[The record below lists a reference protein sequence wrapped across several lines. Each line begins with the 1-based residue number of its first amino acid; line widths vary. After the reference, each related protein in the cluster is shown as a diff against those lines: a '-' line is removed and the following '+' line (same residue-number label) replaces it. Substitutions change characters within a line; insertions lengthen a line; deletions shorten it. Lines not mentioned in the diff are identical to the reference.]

1 MKKATLLISAL
12 GLAALANGPAMGQG
26 ETVAVFTKN
35 QTNPFFETVRVGT
48 ATAAKSV
55 GVKLIQY
62 IPIKPDS
69 IPEQLSQVED
79 AIVKKPNAIL
89 FTPVDYKALVPAIDK
104 MTAAKIPVIGM
115 TDRPAGGQLVAF
127 VGVDDHRLGL
137 ETSISL
143 FKAMGGKGNVIA
155 LEGVKGTLTSTDRM
169 RGFTDA
175 LKQFPNIKLIASQP
189 ANYQRLQA
197 LQVMENLMQ
206 THPQIDGV
214 FAANDAMATGVV
226 EALAAANRK
235 ALVVGING
243 SKEAVDLIK
252 GGKMYATGSSD
263 PFMQGCLGLL
273 TTIRALRKM
282 PVPKELMVTPVV
294 IDSANYR
301 DHDVPIESRS
311 CPKLNEIAAQ

>member
-1 MKKATLLISAL
+1 MKTTGLLISAL
-12 GLAALANGPAMGQG
+12 GLMALAGGPALADN

-35 QTNPFFETVRVGT
+35 QTNPFFETIRVGT
-48 ATAAKSV
+48 ANAAKAL

-79 AIVKKPNAIL
+79 AIVKKPDAIL

-104 MTAAKIPVIGM
+104 VVAAKIPVIGM

-137 ETSISL
+137 ETSLNL

-155 LEGVKGTLTSTDRM
+155 LEGVKGTLTSADRM
-169 RGFTDA
+169 RGFADA
-175 LKQFPNIKLIASQP
+175 LKQFPNIKLVASQP

-206 THPQIDGV
+206 TYPQVDGV

-252 GGKMYATGSSD
+252 AGKMHATGSSD
-263 PFMQGCLGLL
+263 PFMQGCLGLI

-282 PVPKELMVTPVV
+282 PIEKELMVTPVV
-294 IDSANYR
+294 IDADNYR
-301 DHDVPIESRS
+301 QHDVPLESRS
-311 CPKLNEIAAQ
+311 CPKIDAVAAK

>member
-1 MKKATLLISAL
+1 MKNLATMVSAVAL
-12 GLAALANGPAMGQG
+12 MMITAAPANAQK

-48 ATAAKSV
+48 ANAAKAL
-55 GVKLIQY
+55 GVTVIQY

-79 AIVKKPNAIL
+79 AIIKKPSAVL

-104 MTAAKIPVIGM
+104 MVNSKIPVVGM
-115 TDRPAGGQLVAF
+115 TDRPAGGAILSF
-127 VGVDDHRLGL
+127 VGVDDHRLGV
-137 ETSISL
+137 ETANNL
-143 FKAMGGKGNVIA
+143 FKAMGGKGTVIA
-155 LEGVKGTLTSTDRM
+155 LEGVKGTLTSNDRM
-169 RGFTDA
+169 RGFNDA
-175 LKQFPNIKLIASQP
+175 LKQFPNIKLLASQP

-206 THPQIDGV
+206 THPQVDGV

-252 GGKMYATGSSD
+252 TGKMHASGSSD
-263 PFMQGCLGLL
+263 PFMQGCLGML
-273 TTIRALRKM
+273 TTVRALRGM
-282 PVPKELMVTPVV
+282 SIAKELMVPVVV
-294 IDSANYR
+294 IDSSNVK
-301 DHDVPIESRS
+301 DHDIPIESRS
-311 CPKLNEIAAQ
+311 CPKIDEVATK

>member
-1 MKKATLLISAL
+1 MKTAKAIFSAL
-12 GLAALANGPAMGQG
+12 GLVVIASGPAMAQN

-48 ATAAKSV
+48 NTAAKAL
-55 GVKLIQY
+55 GVKVIQY

-79 AIVKKPNAIL
+79 AIIKKPSAVL

-104 MTAAKIPVIGM
+104 MVNANIPVIGM
-115 TDRPAGGQLVAF
+115 TDRPAGGGILSF

-137 ETSISL
+137 ETSINL

-155 LEGVKGTLTSTDRM
+155 LEGVKGTLTSADRM
-169 RGFTDA
+169 RGFNDA
-175 LKQFPNIKLIASQP
+175 VKQFPGIKVLASQP

-206 THPQIDGV
+206 THPQVDAV

-252 GGKMYATGSSD
+252 AGKMHASGSSD
-263 PFMQGCLGLL
+263 PFMQGCLGLI

-282 PVPKELMVTPVV
+282 PISKELMVPVV
-294 IDSANYR
+294 IIDTNNYR
-301 DHDVPIESRS
+301 DHDVPLESRS
-311 CPKLNEIAAQ
+311 CPKLEEVAAK

>member
-1 MKKATLLISAL
+1 MKKLYLLMSGLCIA
-12 GLAALANGPAMGQG
+12 GLAHGQALADG
-26 ETVAVFTKN
+26 ETIAVFTKN

-48 ATAAKSV
+48 AAGAKSV
-55 GVKLIQY
+55 NAKVIQY

-69 IPEQLSQVED
+69 IPEQMSQVED
-79 AIVKKPNAIL
+79 AIVRKPDAIL
-89 FTPVDYKALVPAIDK
+89 FTPVDYKALVPGINK

-115 TDRPAGGQLVAF
+115 TDRPAGGDIVSF
-127 VGVDDHRLGL
+127 VGVDDYRLGL
-137 ETSISL
+137 ETSQNL
-143 FKAMGGKGNVIA
+143 FKAMGGKGNVIV
-155 LEGVKGTLTSTDRM
+155 LEGVKGTLTSTDRV

-175 LKQFPNIKLIASQP
+175 LKQFPNVKLLASQP

-226 EALAAANRK
+226 EAMAGANRK

-252 GGKMYATGSSD
+252 EGKMHASGSSD

-273 TTIRALRKM
+273 VTVRALRKM
-282 PVPKELMVTPVV
+282 PVPKELMVTPVI
-294 IDSANYR
+294 IDSTNWKE
-301 DHDVPIESRS
+301 HDVPVETRS
-311 CPKLNEIAAQ
+311 CPKIDEVAAK

>member
-1 MKKATLLISAL
+1 MKTTAFFLSVL
-12 GLAALANGPAMGQG
+12 GLVAVASGPTMAQN

-48 ATAAKSV
+48 AAAAKAV
-55 GVKLIQY
+55 GVRVIQY

-79 AIVKKPNAIL
+79 AIIKKPNAAL
-89 FTPVDYKALVPAIDK
+89 FTPVDYKALVPAIDR
-104 MTAAKIPVIGM
+104 MVNANIPVIGM
-115 TDRPAGGQLVAF
+115 TDRPAGGAILSF

-137 ETSISL
+137 ETSINL

-155 LEGVKGTLTSTDRM
+155 LEGVKGTLTSADRM
-169 RGFTDA
+169 RGFNDA
-175 LKQFPNIKLIASQP
+175 LKQFPNIKLVASQP

-206 THPQIDGV
+206 THAQVDGV

-226 EALAAANRK
+226 EALSAANRK

-252 GGKMYATGSSD
+252 AGKMHASGSSD

-282 PVPKELMVTPVV
+282 PIAKELMVTPVV
-294 IDSANYR
+294 IDAMNYR
-301 DHDVPIESRS
+301 EHDVPVESRS
-311 CPKLNEIAAQ
+311 CPKLDEVAVN

>member
-1 MKKATLLISAL
+1 MKKLFLLMSTLCVA
-12 GLAALANGPAMGQG
+12 GLAHGPALADG
-26 ETVAVFTKN
+26 ETIAVFTKN
-35 QTNPFFETVRVGT
+35 QTNPFFETVRVG
-48 ATAAKSV
+48 AAVGAKSV
-55 GVKLIQY
+55 NAKVIQY

-69 IPEQLSQVED
+69 IPEQMSQVED
-79 AIVKKPNAIL
+79 AIVRKPDAIL
-89 FTPVDYKALVPAIDK
+89 FTPVDYKALVPGINK

-115 TDRPAGGQLVAF
+115 TDRPAGGDIISF
-127 VGVDDHRLGL
+127 VGVDDYRLGL
-137 ETSISL
+137 ETSQNL

-175 LKQFPNIKLIASQP
+175 LKQFPDVKLLASQP

-206 THPQIDGV
+206 THPQIAGV

-226 EALAAANRK
+226 EALAGANRK

-252 GGKMYATGSSD
+252 EGKMHASGSSD
-263 PFMQGCLGLL
+263 PFMQGCLGVLV
-273 TTIRALRKM
+273 TVRALRKM
-282 PVPKELMVTPVV
+282 PVPKELMVTPVI
-294 IDSANYR
+294 IDSTNWR
-301 DHDVPIESRS
+301 DHDIPVEKRS
-311 CPKLNEIAAQ
+311 CPKLDEVAAK

>member
-1 MKKATLLISAL
+1 MKKTTMFLSAF
-12 GLAALANGPAMGQG
+12 GFAAIACEPAMAQS
-26 ETVAVFTKN
+26 ETIAVFTKN

-48 ATAAKSV
+48 ANAAKAL
-55 GVKLIQY
+55 GVRVIQY

-79 AIVKKPNAIL
+79 VVIKKPSAVL

-104 MTAAKIPVIGM
+104 MVNAKIPVIGM
-115 TDRPAGGQLVAF
+115 TDRPAGGAILAF
-127 VGVDDHRLGL
+127 VGVDDHRLGV
-137 ETSISL
+137 ETATNL

-175 LKQFPNIKLIASQP
+175 LKQFPNVKLLASQP

-206 THPQIDGV
+206 THPQVDGV

-252 GGKMYATGSSD
+252 VGKMHASGSSD

-273 TTIRALRKM
+273 TTVRVLRNM
-282 PVPKELMVTPVV
+282 PISKELMVTPVI
-294 IDSANYR
+294 IDSTNYR
-301 DHDVPIESRS
+301 EHDVPVESRS
-311 CPKLNEIAAQ
+311 CPKLEEVPVK